1 MKKWLMLMMAVL
13 ITVLVACGGGDD
25 SENAGE
31 SDNES
36 TNEASNE
43 STDNNNSE
51 EETQTIRVASV
62 ESPMTDVV
70 EIAKE
75 NLAEEN
81 IEVELVEMGDYI
93 QPNEAL
99 ANGEVDANFSQHV
112 PFMKQYNNNK
122 DANLTEVQPIY
133 FANFGLYAKEYD
145 SLDALPDDATIGIA
159 NDPSNIDRSLRL
171 LASNDLIEMKD
182 TDSNQYGLDD
192 IKEDSHNFSFEQ
204 AGIAALARLYEDV
217 DGVIL
222 NPTHAGNID
231 LTPADDA
238 LATEAE
244 DNKFT
249 ITLVAREDNADSE
262 LIQKLAEAMTSED
275 VREFLENREGG
286 ASVPAF

>member
-1 MKKWLMLMMAVL
+1 MKKWLLIMMVTL
-13 ITVLVACGGGDD
+13 VTVLVACGGSDD
-25 SENAGE
+25 NSENA
-31 SDNES
+31 DES
-36 TNEASNE
+36 TNESSEETNE
-43 STDNNNSE
+43 SNNSE
-51 EETQTIRVASV
+51 GETQTLRVAAV

-81 IEVELVEMGDYI
+81 IEVEVVEMGDYI

-99 ANGEVDANFSQHV
+99 QNEEIDANFSQHV
-112 PFMKQYNNNK
+112 PFMKQYNNNQ
-122 DANLTEVQPIY
+122 DANLTEVQSIY

-145 SLDALPDDATIGIA
+145 SIEALPDDATIGIA

-171 LASNDLIEMKD
+171 LAAHDLIEMKD
-182 TDSNQYGLDD
+182 TDSEQYGLEDV
-192 IKEDSHNFSFEQ
+192 KEDSHNYSFEQ

-238 LATEAE
+238 LVTETE
-244 DNKFT
+244 DSKFA

-262 LIQKLAEAMTSED
+262 LIQQLADAMTSEE
-275 VREFLENREGG
+275 VREFLESREGG